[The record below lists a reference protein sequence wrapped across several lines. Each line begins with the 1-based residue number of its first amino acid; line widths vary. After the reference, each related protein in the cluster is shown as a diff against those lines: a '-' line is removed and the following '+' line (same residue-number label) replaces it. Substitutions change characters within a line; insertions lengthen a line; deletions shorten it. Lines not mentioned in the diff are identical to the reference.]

1 MIFRFTNIPKKSHQS
16 YIKLIFCFIVLQSKI
31 VILKYKCIYDLRSC
45 PSREYQ
51 CSSSIGIYAG
61 FFRFSQN
68 NKGGKEINMKKRK
81 ILYLFPLAALVLS
94 GCTFQEGWDAT
105 KTWVS
110 DHIWTPILNL
120 FGGKKSDDSGKKQ
133 DGGNTPA
140 PSTDS
145 DTEEI
150 VATEVG
156 SVDNPLT
163 VSAFQT
169 LCDQNITYEGIEEG
183 KSVTDFAHIAYV
195 KAKVSSNTWNTEGT
209 KIQYLNLV
217 DQTNASLQIT
227 GMFVIV
233 DASVTGDYSAKDS
246 LKGLEVVVKGYPA
259 LYNKKGTKTY
269 ELVSKDKSDSENPRL
284 MKVVAPTPTPGL
296 NYGTL
301 ENPLTVSQAKALIDT
316 ENPTAVK
323 AYVTGEVKSNE
334 AYSATYKNVMRI
346 TITDGT
352 ADLVIFK
359 CGTFPEGFD
368 GTAITAN
375 SLKGKTVV
383 ANGLGELFQGTTYEL
398 TAPQIFSIEG
408 EDVPPV
414 VIDNYGTL
422 ESPLSISEAMD
433 VIDAEGTSKQTVY
446 VTGEVKSNIAWDE
459 SHSNIDIVLTDGEH
473 DFKLFRA
480 SKLPNDI
487 KPAANDLVGKIIVA
501 HGSATIYGSTYEL
514 AQNCEVDSIT
524 DAAPVEVELVQLSSE
539 SIEMEVGG
547 HVTLEAFVSPNE
559 ADQSVEWSISQEG
572 EVVSFENNVVT
583 GLAVGTATIT
593 ATSVADPTKSASCTV
608 TVSEATKL
616 LTGITVDTTN
626 AKTEYEEGDNYSAE
640 GLVVTAHYSNAA
652 DEDVTA
658 FVQWEFDPVTATLG
672 DESVSITANYNA
684 ESSVNVIAV
693 TVSEHVAEKGSEGN
707 PYTAAEARAAVD
719 AGTGVTGVYATGIVN
734 RIAYA
739 FSGGS
744 MSFYFSDD
752 GSATNEVEA
761 YKLAATADPGIE
773 VGDKVTVTGNLVKYN
788 STYEFSEGCTLANL
802 AKGSV
807 QSVVVSGT
815 ATKTEYVAGETYNHN
830 GLVATANFDNGGAV
844 DVSTL
849 ATWSINPTTASATD
863 TSISVTAEYKNV
875 PSAAFVVNVTV
886 SSDAPT
892 YVDATMAKGSTNSYD
907 DVTINSQS
915 SIKMGSSKAA
925 GNMTIT
931 VGAGATKLKFYCVAW
946 KGEGGASCPVTFSGA
961 TVTPNSFNP
970 VANDVIS
977 GSTKAFTLENV
988 ETYLIEVT
996 LSGITSET
1004 SITLTTT
1011 KRAIVWGAQYA
1022 V

>member
-1 MIFRFTNIPKKSHQS
+1 
-16 YIKLIFCFIVLQSKI
+16 
-31 VILKYKCIYDLRSC
+31 
-45 PSREYQ
+45 
-51 CSSSIGIYAG
+51 
-61 FFRFSQN
+61 
-68 NKGGKEINMKKRK
+68 MKKRK

-94 GCTFQEGWDAT
+94 GCTFEEGWNTT
-105 KTWVS
+105 KTWIS

-120 FGGKKSDDSGKKQ
+120 FGGKKSSDSDKKQ

-156 SVDNPLT
+156 SVDNPLSVT
-163 VSAFQT
+163 EFQT
-169 LCDQNITYEGIEEG
+169 LCDANLEYDGLEEG
-183 KSVTDFAHIAYV
+183 KSATDFAHIAYV
-195 KAKVSSNTWNTEGT
+195 TAKVSSNTWNTEGT

-217 DQTNASLQIT
+217 DKDNSSLQIT

-259 LYNKKGTKTY
+259 LYNKKNSGKTY
-269 ELVSKDKSDSENPRL
+269 ELVSKDKSDTENPRL
-284 MKVVAPTPTPGL
+284 MKVVEPEGTPGV
-296 NYGTL
+296 NYGSL
-301 ENPLTVSQAKALIDT
+301 EAPLTVSEAKAVIDQ
-316 ENPTAVK
+316 ENPTK
-323 AYVTGEVKSNE
+323 IKMYVQGEVKSNE
-334 AYSATYKNVMRI
+334 AWSASYGNIMRI
-346 TITDGT
+346 TLTDGQN
-352 ADLVIFK
+352 DIVVFK
-359 CGTFPEGFD
+359 CATFPADVTKES
-368 GTAITAN
+368 ITAN
-375 SLKGKTVV
+375 SLVGLT
-383 ANGLGELFQGTTYEL
+383 ALAYGLGELYQSTTYEL
-398 TAPQIFSIEG
+398 TAPSIISFSG
-408 EDVPPV
+408 EVTPPTPV
-414 VIDNYGTL
+414 DNFGTL
-422 ESPLSISEAMD
+422 ENPLSIVEAKA
-433 VIDAEGTSKQTVY
+433 VIDAQNPTTQEMY
-446 VTGEVKSNIAWDE
+446 VTGTVKSNTAW
-459 SHSNIDIVLTDGEH
+459 STQHNNVDIVLTDGQGNE
-473 DFKLFRA
+473 FTVWRTA
-480 SKLPNDI
+480 TLPDSLQ
-487 KPAANDLVGKIIVA
+487 PTVDQLVGKVVIA
-501 HGSATIYGSTYEL
+501 HGTGKLYNTTYEL
-514 AQNCEVDSIT
+514 DQGCVVDSIE
-524 DAAPVEVELVQLSSE
+524 DAAPIVVESVVLSVEDHLDLQKGQSVKITASVLPA
-539 SIEMEVGG
+539 
-547 HVTLEAFVSPNE
+547 EASQE
-559 ADQSVEWSISQEG
+559 VEWSLTGEISRSLLSEG
-572 EVVSFENNVVT
+572 PATYDTETNILTAVDT
-583 GLAVGTATIT
+583 GEATLV
-593 ATSVADPTKSASCTV
+593 ATSVADGTVSASCTIEI
-608 TVSEATKL
+608 TEATRELSGIEIIESEPKL
-616 LTGITVDTTN
+616 AYNAGEEYGHEGLSVQASYDNSETADVTDLVDWSYSKAT
-626 AKTEYEEGDNYSAE
+626 AEVGDDE
-640 GLVVTAHYSNAA
+640 LVVTATYEENGVEKS
-652 DEDVTA
+652 DSVTL
-658 FVQWEFDPVTATLG
+658 Q
-672 DESVSITANYNA
+672 
-684 ESSVNVIAV
+684 V
-693 TVSEHVAEKGSEGN
+693 TVVEQKGTASN

-719 AGTGVTGVYATGIVN
+719 AGTGVNDVYATGIVN

-773 VGDKVTVTGNLVKYN
+773 VGDKVTVTGSLVKYN
-788 STYEFSEGCTLANL
+788 TTYEFGEGCTLANL
-802 AKGSV
+802 VKGSV

-849 ATWSINPTTASATD
+849 ANWSINPATASATD
-863 TSISVTAEYKNV
+863 TSISVTAEYKNT
-875 PSAAFVVNVTV
+875 PSAAFVVSVTV

-907 DVTINSQS
+907 DVTINSQAT
-915 SIKMGSSKAA
+915 IKMGTSKAA

-931 VGAGATKLKFYCVAW
+931 VGTGATKLKFYCVAW

-977 GSTKAFTLENV
+977 GSGKAFTLENV
-988 ETYLIEVT
+988 ETYLIEVA